1 MKKNQRR
8 IKSGGIDALDETVDF
23 EYGEYNRDVGCREGW
38 STEKREREGEGMAK
52 DVDGGCNGNYQR

>member
-23 EYGEYNRDVGCREGW
+23 EYGEYIE
-38 STEKREREGEGMAK
+38 TLAAEKGGALRREREREKGWRKM
-52 DVDGGCNGNYQR
+52 